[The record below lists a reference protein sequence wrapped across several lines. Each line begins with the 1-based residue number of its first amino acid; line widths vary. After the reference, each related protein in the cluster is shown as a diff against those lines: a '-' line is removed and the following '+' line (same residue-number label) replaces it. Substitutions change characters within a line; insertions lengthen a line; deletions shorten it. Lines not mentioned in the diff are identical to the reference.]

1 MRNILQFSL
10 VFLCFLAHLTE
21 ALFFGPVAVG
31 LGVGILAL
39 KKGFLIG
46 TALSGSRT
54 RFGEKYFLNNED
66 DQNIFT
72 LGAAINRPTTSTD
85 PATTMTANTTDGTP
99 SPGNITTTAPQNMVL
114 EDQDTL
120 LLLLQLQLPLPTTMS
135 VLEIV

>member
-21 ALFFGPVAVG
+21 ALFFGPIAVG

-46 TALSGSRT
+46 TALSSSRT
-54 RFGEKYFLNNED
+54 RFGEKYFLNNKD

-85 PATTMTANTTDGTP
+85 PATTTTANTTDGTP
-99 SPGNITTTAPQNMVL
+99 SPGNTTTTAPPNMEL

-120 LLLLQLQLPLPTTMS
+120 QLPLQLQLPLPTTMS